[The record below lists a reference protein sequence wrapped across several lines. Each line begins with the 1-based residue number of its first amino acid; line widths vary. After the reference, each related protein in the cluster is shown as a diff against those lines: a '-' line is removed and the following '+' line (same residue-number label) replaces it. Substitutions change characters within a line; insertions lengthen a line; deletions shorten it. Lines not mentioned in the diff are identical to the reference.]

1 MINNL
6 TKISYDPPH
15 SRLMKQ
21 SADFEMTGSAKKN
34 AQKNAIKKMMKNE
47 NRIKREPAN
56 VNFCG
61 LSATKAKIP
70 FSGPRITK
78 LMQNEKFKI
87 AMEKVNDYH
96 LVAGPAFALILTGIF
111 RPASIMMLPG
121 DKNKDDKKYASA
133 HSIGSGIIGFII
145 SSILFVPLGDAAK
158 AFSANPKNFITKENS
173 YLLKNKE
180 AFNTAKTIIGRLP
193 DIIGSVP
200 KGILTIALIPPILK
214 YVFGW
219 EKKKPEVKEEP
230 YVFRSYSFL
239 NFNGLKNDD
248 KKIFQNFMG
257 GTK

>member
-61 LSATKAKIP
+61 LSSPK
-70 FSGPRITK
+70 
-78 LMQNEKFKI
+78 MEKFLKSEGFKNALEKI
-87 AMEKVNDYH
+87 NDYH

-133 HSIGSGIIGFII
+133 HSIGSGVIGFLI

-158 AFSANPKNFITKENS
+158 AFSANPKNFITKKNS
-173 YLLKNKE
+173 YLLKNEE

-230 YVFRSYSFL
+230 YVYRSYSFL

-257 GTK
+257 RAK